1 MKRLCFFHKSV
12 IGRVM
17 LCTFER
23 ESLKSVVMYD
33 HNVMF
38 TL

>member
-1 MKRLCFFHKSV
+1 V

-17 LCTFER
+17 LCMCER
-23 ESLKSVVMYD
+23 ESLKSVVMYN
-33 HNVMF
+33 HKLMF